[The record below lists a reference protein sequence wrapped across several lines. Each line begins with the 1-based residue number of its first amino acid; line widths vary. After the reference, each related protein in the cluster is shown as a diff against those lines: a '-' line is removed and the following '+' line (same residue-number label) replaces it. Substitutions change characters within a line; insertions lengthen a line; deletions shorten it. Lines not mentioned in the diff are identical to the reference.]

1 MVHGLVLPKSDTS
14 TAPFIIG
21 TNYSIKRHTE
31 ASHPEILQILQG
43 KAKPDSFDFTQ
54 KIRQRMQL
62 NNQQWLNFDQCLFGC
77 GFRSESRDAL
87 RIHLI
92 LWHSECELAVA
103 GFSRNYL
110 KFEASI
116 LSAEDLVASIRS
128 EKRSNPIVK
137 KKPEILSKPDGNS
150 FGEYLLNRHNE

>member
-1 MVHGLVLPKSDTS
+1 
-14 TAPFIIG
+14 
-21 TNYSIKRHTE
+21 
-31 ASHPEILQILQG
+31 
-43 KAKPDSFDFTQ
+43 
-54 KIRQRMQL
+54 MQL
-62 NNQQWLNFDQCLFGC
+62 NNQQWLNFDQCFFGC

-92 LWHSECELAVA
+92 LWHSERELAVA

-128 EKRSNPIVK
+128 EKRAIGTQKRSNPIVK
-137 KKPEILSKPDGNS
+137 KKLEILSKPDGKS
-150 FGEYLLNRHNE
+150 FGEYLLNCQNE